1 MRDARNF
8 LLALCCVGLWLSQ
21 PAAGYQNE
29 IDQTARAIVEKV
41 QTSNTI
47 TIAVVDFTDL
57 KGNVTEL
64 GRFLAEELSSALAE
78 TGGLRVIDR
87 IHLRSLLQEHKL
99 AASGVID
106 PATARRLGQIAGVQ
120 ALVTGTITE
129 FGDSVRLTAKVLD
142 TATAQIQASVRTDIP
157 KTDAVK
163 DLLGRGV
170 DTGSGSGFSQSTPEP
185 TKPPTIQSQ
194 QAQEVEE
201 FSFQLQRCDVDG
213 ADIVCHWAITNKDP
227 EDRDFAFSDRCE
239 TVLYDNL
246 SREYSPSR
254 WQIGASSD
262 ESEVHKTLLS
272 RVPTPASI
280 RFKLLSS
287 AGFHTGPR
295 SPDSITAVK
304 VSFELNM
311 RRIGTSVRV
320 VGRSCRGVTFHS
332 IPLRAGR

>member
-1 MRDARNF
+1 
-8 LLALCCVGLWLSQ
+8 LCCVGLWLSQ

-142 TATAQIQASVRTDIP
+142 TATAQIHAAVRSDIP
-157 KTDAVK
+157 KTNAIK
-163 DLLGRGV
+163 ELLGRGV
-170 DTGSGSGFSQSTPEP
+170 DTGGGRRFSQGTPDSS
-185 TKPPTIQSQ
+185 KPPGIQSQ
-194 QAQEVEE
+194 QTQEVEE
-201 FSFQLQRCDVDG
+201 FSFQLQRCNVDG

-227 EDRDFAFSDRCE
+227 KDREIWQNDRCQ

-246 SREYSPSR
+246 GREYLPSR
-254 WQIGASSD
+254 WEIGASS
-262 ESEVHKTLLS
+262 SSGSVKKTLLS
-272 RVPTPASI
+272 GVPTPASI
-280 RFKLLSS
+280 KFKLAGS
-287 AGFHTGPR
+287 AGYQDSSR
-295 SPDSITAVK
+295 SFDSITAVK
-304 VSFELNM
+304 VSVSTA
-311 RRIGTSVRV
+311 GS
-320 VGRSCRGVTFHS
+320 SRGVSMYGACRDFNFRN
-332 IPLRAGR
+332 IPLRTR